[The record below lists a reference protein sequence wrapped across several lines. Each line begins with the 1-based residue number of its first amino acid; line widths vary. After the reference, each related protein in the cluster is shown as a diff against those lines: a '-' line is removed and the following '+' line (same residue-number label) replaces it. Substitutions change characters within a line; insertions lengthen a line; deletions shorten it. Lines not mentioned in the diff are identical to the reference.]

1 MFQELENK
9 VVVITGAGS
18 GIGKSFAENFGKAK
32 AKVVLNYRSDRHL
45 DELEALKNMIQSA
58 GGEAIAVQGDVSVE
72 EDVKHLVQSAV
83 ETFGTIDIMINNA
96 GFEKP
101 IPTHEMSLDEWQ
113 KVIDINLTGAFI
125 GSREAI
131 NQFLKEDKKGVIIN
145 TSSVH
150 DTIPWPN
157 YVNYAASKG
166 GMKLMMET
174 MSMEYAQ
181 YGIRIN
187 NISPGAIVTEHTK
200 GKFSDPK
207 TREETLE
214 MIPAREIG
222 EAQDVANVAL
232 FLASDLASYIHGT
245 TLYVDGGMTNYPAF
259 MGGKG

>member
-1 MFQELENK
+1 MFKDLEGK

-18 GIGKSFAENFGKAK
+18 GIGKAMAEQFGDEKAN
-32 AKVVLNYRSDRHL
+32 VVINYRSERHL
-45 DELEALKNMIQSA
+45 EVVSQTIRLIEDAGGKAIKVQADISEEDDVERLIQSA
-58 GGEAIAVQGDVSVE
+58 VDQ
-72 EDVKHLVQSAV
+72 
-83 ETFGTIDIMINNA
+83 FGTLDILINNA

-101 IPTHEMSLDEWQ
+101 IPTHEMPLEEWQ
-113 KVIDINLTGAFI
+113 KVIDVNLTGAFI
-125 GSREAI
+125 GSKTAI

-150 DTIPWPN
+150 DKIPWPN

-166 GMKLMMET
+166 GLKLMMET

-200 GKFSDPK
+200 EKFSDPT

-214 MIPAREIG
+214 MIPSKIIG
-222 EAQDVANVAL
+222 ESSQVANVAR
-232 FLASDLASYIHGT
+232 FLASDLADYIHGT
-245 TLYVDGGMTNYPAF
+245 TIYVDGGMTNYPAF

>member
-1 MFQELENK
+1 MFKDLEGK

-18 GIGKSFAENFGKAK
+18 GIGKAMAEQFGKEK
-32 AKVVLNYRSDRHL
+32 ANVVINYRSERHL
-45 DELEALKNMIQSA
+45 KAVDYSIQLIEDAGGKAIKVQADISKEDEVERLIQSA
-58 GGEAIAVQGDVSVE
+58 VDQ
-72 EDVKHLVQSAV
+72 
-83 ETFGTIDIMINNA
+83 FGTLDILINNA

-101 IPTHEMSLDEWQ
+101 IPTHEMPLEEWQ
-113 KVIDINLTGAFI
+113 KVIDVNLTGAFI
-125 GSREAI
+125 GSKTAV

-150 DTIPWPN
+150 DKIPWPN

-166 GMKLMMET
+166 GLKLMMET

-200 GKFSDPK
+200 EKFSDPT

-214 MIPAREIG
+214 MIPSKIIG
-222 EAQDVANVAL
+222 EADQVANVAR
-232 FLASDLASYIHGT
+232 FLASDLADYIHGT
-245 TLYVDGGMTNYPAF
+245 TIYVDGGMTNYPAF
-259 MGGKG
+259 MGGRG

>member
-45 DELEALKNMIQSA
+45 DELEELKNTIQSA
-58 GGEAIAVQGDVSVE
+58 GGQAIAVQGDVSVE

-131 NQFLKEDKKGVIIN
+131 NQFLKEDKK
-145 TSSVH
+145 
-150 DTIPWPN
+150 
-157 YVNYAASKG
+157 A
-166 GMKLMMET
+166 
-174 MSMEYAQ
+174 
-181 YGIRIN
+181 
-187 NISPGAIVTEHTK
+187 
-200 GKFSDPK
+200 
-207 TREETLE
+207 
-214 MIPAREIG
+214 
-222 EAQDVANVAL
+222 
-232 FLASDLASYIHGT
+232 
-245 TLYVDGGMTNYPAF
+245 
-259 MGGKG
+259 

>member
-32 AKVVLNYRSDRHL
+32 AKVVLNYRSDRH
-45 DELEALKNMIQSA
+45 
-58 GGEAIAVQGDVSVE
+58 
-72 EDVKHLVQSAV
+72 
-83 ETFGTIDIMINNA
+83 
-96 GFEKP
+96 
-101 IPTHEMSLDEWQ
+101 LDEWQ

-200 GKFSDPK
+200 EKFSDPK

>member
-1 MFQELENK
+1 MFKELENK

-32 AKVVLNYRSDRHL
+32 SKVVLNYRSDRHL
-45 DELEALKNMIQSA
+45 DEIDELKNTIQNA
-58 GGEAIAVQGDVSVE
+58 GGQAIAVQGDVAVE
-72 EDVKHLVQSAV
+72 EDVKNLVQSAV
-83 ETFGTIDIMINNA
+83 DQFGTLDIMINNA

-101 IPTHEMSLDEWQ
+101 IPTHEMSNAEWQ
-113 KVIDINLTGAFI
+113 KVIDINLTGAFT

-131 NQFLKEDKKGVIIN
+131 NQFLKENKKGVIIN
-145 TSSVH
+145 ISSVH
-150 DTIPWPN
+150 DTIPWSN

-166 GMKLMMET
+166 GLKLMMET

-187 NISPGAIVTEHTK
+187 NISPGAIVTEHTRE
-200 GKFSDPK
+200 KFSDPK

-222 EAQDVANVAL
+222 EAQDISNVAL

-245 TLYVDGGMTNYPAF
+245 TIYVDGGMTNYPAF